1 MAVRIRLSRIGRIHR
16 PYYRVVAIESRCH
29 REGTA
34 SEILGTYDPLLKD
47 KNLAV
52 NAERVDAWVKQGALI
67 SEAVTSLLK
76 RHGYPVPCAGGQA
89 RVKPGKVE
97 AKADGKKWVAP
108 TRRAK
113 KNHEVKLKA
122 ARKAEAAAA
131 AAKPA
136 EAVAADAPQ
145 A

>member
-16 PYYRVVAIESRCH
+16 PFYRVVAIESRCH

-52 NAERVDAWVKQGALI
+52 SSERIDAWVQQGALI

-76 RHGYPVPCAGGQA
+76 RHGYPVPSAGGKA
-89 RVKPGKVE
+89 RTKAGKAE

-122 ARKAEAAAA
+122 ARKAAAAV
-131 AAKPA
+131 AKPA